1 MSRLVVVYVGLVL
14 AKNVGIVTA
23 AVTSKAERNFN
34 AQRLVTQ
41 LDRLA
46 PLTTAVLEVMRVT
59 EDSDSNMCDLQQ
71 VVTQDQTIA
80 ARYFQKIANSSFYSR
95 GRTAT
100 TLDDALTRIGMRS
113 VRTLAL
119 AASAG
124 QLLANAGAGYGYE
137 RHGVWCHSLSMALT
151 AR

>member
-14 AKNVGIVTA
+14 AKNGGIVTA

-34 AQRLVTQ
+34 AQRLVNQ

-71 VVTQDQTIA
+71 VVTQDPTIA
-80 ARYFQKIANSSFYSR
+80 ARYFQK
-95 GRTAT
+95 
-100 TLDDALTRIGMRS
+100 
-113 VRTLAL
+113 
-119 AASAG
+119 
-124 QLLANAGAGYGYE
+124 
-137 RHGVWCHSLSMALT
+137 
-151 AR
+151 